1 MASDRICGQQ
11 FNLRGSGVDMKTLKV
26 LDRDYVYEAGGLVWL
41 EGVEALAQ
49 ILRNRIALFLG
60 EWFAAPTAG
69 VDWFTLLE
77 QKRFPEKRIQKA
89 VRDAIKA
96 DSRVT
101 RIIYVTAEFARSTRT
116 VSIEFSCETTEGLV
130 TSGVLV

>member
-1 MASDRICGQQ
+1 
-11 FNLRGSGVDMKTLKV
+11 MKTLKV
-26 LDRDYVYEAGGLVWL
+26 LSRDYVYESGGLVWL

-60 EWFAAPTAG
+60 EWFAAPEAG

-101 RIIYVTAEFARSTRT
+101 RIIYVTAEFTRSTRT
-116 VSIEFSCETTEGLV
+116 VAVEFSCETTEGLV
-130 TSGVLV
+130 SSGVSIA